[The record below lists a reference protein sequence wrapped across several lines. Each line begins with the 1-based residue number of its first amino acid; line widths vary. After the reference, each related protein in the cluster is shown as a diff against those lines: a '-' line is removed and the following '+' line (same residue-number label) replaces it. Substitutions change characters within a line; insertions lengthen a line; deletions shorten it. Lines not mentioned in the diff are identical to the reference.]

1 MVQAESGTA
10 GSLGGSTARARDAA
24 AERVIA
30 LGFVA
35 ALGVWM
41 MVAAALGVG

>member
-1 MVQAESGTA
+1 MVQTDF
-10 GSLGGSTARARDAA
+10 GSRSIVEGADRAQDAA

-35 ALGVWM
+35 AFGIWM
-41 MVAAALGVG
+41 LLASALGVG

>member
-1 MVQAESGTA
+1 MVHAHSGS
-10 GSLGGSTARARDAA
+10 GSIGGGTDRAQDAA
-24 AERVIA
+24 AERMIA

-41 MVAAALGVG
+41 LLASALGVG